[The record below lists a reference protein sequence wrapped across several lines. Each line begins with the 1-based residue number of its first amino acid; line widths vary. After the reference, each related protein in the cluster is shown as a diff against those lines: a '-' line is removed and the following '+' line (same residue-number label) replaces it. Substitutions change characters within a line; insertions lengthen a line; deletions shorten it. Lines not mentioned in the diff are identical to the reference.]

1 MITIFSKFMI
11 DVNDDMPTFINNYYD
26 YGLKNDVYQH
36 IGRIKKKLESCI
48 NYDKH
53 YIDGDRLEKELF
65 KEINADVFISHSHAD
80 EKLAIAISGWL
91 KKEMELTAFVDSCV
105 WDYVDETLCELN
117 NRYNVIRTET
127 NGSKVYNHNKAN
139 YFASH
144 LYLML
149 NAALNNMLDKTE
161 CLLFINTKNSVIPLD
176 KTNVSGQ
183 TFSPWI
189 YSEIVMANTMQQIE
203 PQRYNVLKHSYK
215 YAAEMNEQISIT
227 HKLNLS
233 EFKSIDF
240 DILYKWQ
247 KSKTQTEHA
256 MDTLY
261 KILAK
266 GDILNG

>member
-1 MITIFSKFMI
+1 MI
-11 DVNDDMPTFINNYYD
+11 DVNDDISTFINEYYD
-26 YGLKNDVYQH
+26 YGLRNNIHQH
-36 IGRIKKKLESCI
+36 KDRIKGKLESCI

-53 YIDGDRLEKELF
+53 YIDGERLEKELF
-65 KEINADVFISHSHAD
+65 KEINADIFISHSHAD

-91 KKEMELTAFVDSCV
+91 NKEIELTAFVDSCV
-105 WDYVDETLCELN
+105 WDYVDEILSELN
-117 NRYNVIRTET
+117 NRYNVIKTET
-127 NGSKVYNHNKAN
+127 NGSKIYNHNKAN

-149 NAALNNMLDKTE
+149 NSALNNMLDKTE
-161 CLLFINTKNSVIPLD
+161 GLLFINTENSVIPLD
-176 KTNVSGQ
+176 KTNVSGK
-183 TFSPWI
+183 TLSPWI
-189 YSEIVMANTMQQIE
+189 YSEIIMANTIRE
-203 PQRYNVLKHSYK
+203 NKPERYNVLKHSFEH
-215 YAAEMNEQISIT
+215 AAEMNEQISIT

-247 KSKTQTEHA
+247 KSKNQTEHP

-266 GDILNG
+266 GDFLNG